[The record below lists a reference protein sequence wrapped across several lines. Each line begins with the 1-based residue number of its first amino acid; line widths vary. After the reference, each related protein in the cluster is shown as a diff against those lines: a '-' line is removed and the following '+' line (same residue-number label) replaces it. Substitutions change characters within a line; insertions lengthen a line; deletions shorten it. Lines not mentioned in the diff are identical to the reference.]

1 MLYSPSKHRKL
12 LNQHERLFRSFVK
25 DHGRVKLRRL
35 FHALENNHTAKAISH
50 QLDIPLDNIKLIYSL
65 FRFSA

>member
-1 MLYSPSKHRKL
+1 MIHSSTKNNQLM
-12 LNQHERLFRSFVK
+12 NQHERLFRHFVK

-35 FHALENNHTAKAISH
+35 FHFLEKQHSASAISS
-50 QLDIPLDNIKLIYSL
+50 QIDVPLDEIKPIYRL